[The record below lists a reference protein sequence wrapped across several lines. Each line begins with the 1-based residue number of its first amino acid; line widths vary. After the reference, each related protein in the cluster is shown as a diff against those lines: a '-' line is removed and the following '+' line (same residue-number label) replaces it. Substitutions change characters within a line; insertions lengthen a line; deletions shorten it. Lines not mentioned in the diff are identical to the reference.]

1 MKTLVIG
8 GAGATG
14 QFIVNGLLERGHE
27 VTLLNRGRHQIP
39 ELPTDLPR
47 IQSDPY
53 DEEVLNA
60 TLAGQQFEL
69 CIATYGRLRAVAR
82 VMRDKCER
90 FISAGG
96 APAYRGYM
104 NAELWWPTGL
114 PAPTAENAIKVAN
127 PEEDEKGFRIVK
139 TEQALYEHIPHATHF
154 RYPYVYGPYQ
164 MAPRE
169 WCIVKRILDRRP
181 AIILPD
187 GGLTLQTFGYAENIA
202 HAVLL
207 ATEKPE
213 IAQGQIYNCGD
224 AHCLSLRQVVDA
236 LAHALG
242 HSWEVVSIPN
252 EMCSAGLPLLGQPQ
266 STHRL
271 LDMGKLIHELGYKD
285 KVEPIEALARTARW
299 LCDHPPE
306 TGGMEEMVMQDP
318 FDYAAEDRIID
329 AWRALSAQLPGD
341 EVFVDTVPGVGMA
354 YSGPGGRQR
363 SSAEFTP

>member
-14 QFIVNGLLERGHE
+14 QFIVNGLLERGHD

-39 ELPTDLPR
+39 ELPADIAR

-53 DEEVLNA
+53 DEHALSES
-60 TLAGQQFEL
+60 LANQHYDL

-82 VMRDKCER
+82 VMREKCDR

-104 NAELWWPTGL
+104 NAELWWPVGL
-114 PAPTAENAIKVAN
+114 PAPTSEEALTVSSA
-127 PEEDEKGFRIVK
+127 EEDEKGYRIVQ
-139 TEQALYEHIPHATHF
+139 TEQALFESIPHATHF

-187 GGLTLQTFGYAENIA
+187 GGLTLQTYGYAENIA

-207 ATEKPE
+207 ASEQPDL
-213 IAQGQIYNCGD
+213 AQGQIYNCGD
-224 AHCLSLRQVVDA
+224 AHCLSLRQVVETLARA
-236 LAHALG
+236 LD
-242 HSWEVVSIPN
+242 HSWDIVSIPN
-252 EMCSAGLPLLGQPQ
+252 ELCAAGLPLLGQPQ

-271 LDMGKLIHELGYKD
+271 LDIGKLKHQLGYTD
-285 KVEPIEALARTARW
+285 KVDPLEGLARTARW
-299 LCDHPPE
+299 LRDHRPE
-306 TGGMEEMVMQDP
+306 PGGMEEMVMQDP
-318 FDYAAEDRIID
+318 FDYAAEDRIIES
-329 AWRALSAQLPGD
+329 WRALSAQLPGD
-341 EVFVDTVPGVGMA
+341 DVFDVVPGVGMA

-363 SSAEFTP
+363 SSAEFKP